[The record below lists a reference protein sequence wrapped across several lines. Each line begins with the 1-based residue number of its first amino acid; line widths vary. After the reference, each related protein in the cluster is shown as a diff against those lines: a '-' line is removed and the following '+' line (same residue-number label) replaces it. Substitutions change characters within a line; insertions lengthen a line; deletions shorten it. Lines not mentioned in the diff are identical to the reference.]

1 MNSNSAWTC
10 LNNQET
16 ARKCCWLLVFNIE
29 CRGGVTLVFWK
40 NFCPGLRIPK
50 EPESDKCW
58 QPLPSSFGVCIVT
71 TLRLSSAS
79 LLEVTSPYPCKDLNF
94 SQTCSFFLKTR
105 QPQPVRWVCL
115 GELMGRSK
123 LPQIRKITFSF
134 SKQQHTSVQKKEGK
148 KTLLNVLFHNTTD
161 LNCSW
166 PYLLLRS
173 PWISVWQRFWQ
184 ELAACS
190 KTFRNLQGLL
200 IITLVQG
207 RFYLFFIHYK

>member
-1 MNSNSAWTC
+1 MLLTVGFQHWMQRWGDTCVLEKFLSWTENTKGAW
-10 LNNQET
+10 E
-16 ARKCCWLLVFNIE
+16 
-29 CRGGVTLVFWK
+29 
-40 NFCPGLRIPK
+40 
-50 EPESDKCW
+50 W
-58 QPLPSSFGVCIVT
+58 QMLATPPSSFGVCIVT

-148 KTLLNVLFHNTTD
+148 KTFLMFYFTTQLTWIAAGPVCCLEVLEYQCDKDFD
-161 LNCSW
+161 KS
-166 PYLLLRS
+166 
-173 PWISVWQRFWQ
+173 
-184 ELAACS
+184 
-190 KTFRNLQGLL
+190 
-200 IITLVQG
+200 
-207 RFYLFFIHYK
+207 